1 MPSWVRTRWSERE
14 DAAVGDM
21 SSPGL
26 AAGYARD
33 RAVTTEA
40 TLARAAEAE
49 QGATASAD
57 DRPDA
62 HCAQRPST
70 WHTRQTRGLT
80 SDFGVWTANKSA
92 AAPDGKP
99 GAAAKNATRI
109 ADRPSSRRRP
119 PRSAVNPPARR
130 AAGPGRDPTRA
141 PGRARSP

>member
-49 QGATASAD
+49 QGATATGGQWSTSTARID
-57 DRPDA
+57 
-62 HCAQRPST
+62 HQT

-80 SDFGVWTANKSA
+80 LDFGVWTANKRA

-99 GAAAKNATRI
+99 GAAARNATEI
-109 ADRPSSRRRP
+109 ADRLSSRRRS
-119 PRSAVNPPARR
+119 PRSAANPP
-130 AAGPGRDPTRA
+130 
-141 PGRARSP
+141 